1 MGSFLVNSAQ
11 AVPSISV
18 IQIEGKDLAPF
29 QGKVI
34 GKLNLQVFR
43 AGKWQAIPF
52 QIDEKAFDPIEG
64 GRRWVLQEA
73 FSRRTDLPTGDG
85 KLDEDELL
93 MFMQKDMG
101 EKASPE
107 ASADHPVLEIHSNG
121 GYAYLFF
128 NPKTP
133 LTSSESYVHYDPK
146 QDEIEGSGY
155 KNRFNLDHP
164 LVQEELIPKNQK
176 TDGPTNILD
185 RFKIRMML
193 AIKHL
198 FDVNIEEDTITAK
211 KIGYKVGPIRVIRR
225 ISAYKSL
232 GPFRITPK
240 AESDFLF
247 YPYFVQVPSRLDD
260 PLDGRKSLNPDSK
273 GFAGYDFTHFF
284 YGARFYSDK
293 NPKPV
298 LIDGSMS
305 ADEKNLV
312 TKDVTWWAV
321 VSEKGTML
329 VKVNWDPQL
338 LKDGVTCNLYYMDD
352 RNSIKPPEMD
362 PGESA
367 VGFQLDFTQIP
378 AGHYLIYV
386 YQIFPPP
393 SFEAGTEKTYLS
405 QVHAPVAQVV
415 AL

>member
-1 MGSFLVNSAQ
+1 MAQ
-11 AVPSISV
+11 ATPSIAV
-18 IQIEGKDLAPF
+18 FQIEGKELHTL
-29 QGKVI
+29 QGKEI
-34 GKLNLQVFR
+34 SKMNLQVFR
-43 AGKWQAIPF
+43 AGKWQALPY
-52 QIDEKAFDPIEG
+52 QIDEKAFDPIARE
-64 GRRWVLQEA
+64 RRWVLQEA
-73 FSRRTDLPTGDG
+73 FSRRTDLPSADG
-85 KLDEDELL
+85 KLDDDEVLL
-93 MFMQKDMG
+93 FMQKDMG
-101 EKASPE
+101 EKAAPE
-107 ASADHPVLEIHSNG
+107 SSAEHPVIEIHSNG
-121 GYAYLFF
+121 GYAYLYFD
-128 NPKTP
+128 PKNP
-133 LTSSESYVHYDPK
+133 LTSAESYVRYDPK
-146 QDEIEGSGY
+146 MDEIDSTGY

-164 LVQEELIPKNQK
+164 LVQEELVPKNQK

-211 KIGYKVGPIRVIRR
+211 KIGYKAGPIRVIRR
-225 ISAYKSL
+225 IAAYKSL

-247 YPYFVQVPSRLDD
+247 YPYFVQVPSRLDN
-260 PLDGRKSLNPDSK
+260 PLDGRKSLDPNSK

-298 LIDGSMS
+298 LIDGAMS
-305 ADEKNLV
+305 VDEKNLV
-312 TKDVTWWAV
+312 TKDVTWWSV
-321 VSEKGTML
+321 VSEKGTMG
-329 VKVNWDPQL
+329 VKVQWDPQL
-338 LKDGVTCNLYYMDD
+338 LKEGVTCNLYYMDD
-352 RNSIKPPEMD
+352 RNSLKPPEMD

-378 AGHYLIYV
+378 AGHYTIYV
-386 YQIFPPP
+386 NQIFPPP

-405 QVHAPVAQVV
+405 QVHSPAVQVN